1 MQVNLCRHAV
11 NQQCREKFGQ
21 ECFWKQMLSAN
32 PPHCICM
39 DSTKQILPAR
49 LCCRDSKVARNCAS
63 SHREFWCPWLQP
75 SPEPEGPVT
84 TYNLRV
90 LSKSDRR
97 GGAQCW
103 TRKADGAQ
111 GWGCVV
117 WLSRQRQRT
126 VNSSRSSKIQLGR
139 KEKKGKETIINGCN
153 EKRERAELSR

>member
-39 DSTKQILPAR
+39 DSTKQIYLPDCAVETLKWRATAPR
-49 LCCRDSKVARNCAS
+49 LIVSFGALGC
-63 SHREFWCPWLQP
+63 
-75 SPEPEGPVT
+75 SP
-84 TYNLRV
+84 V
-90 LSKSDRR
+90 LSLKDRSLPITCVFCKSDRR